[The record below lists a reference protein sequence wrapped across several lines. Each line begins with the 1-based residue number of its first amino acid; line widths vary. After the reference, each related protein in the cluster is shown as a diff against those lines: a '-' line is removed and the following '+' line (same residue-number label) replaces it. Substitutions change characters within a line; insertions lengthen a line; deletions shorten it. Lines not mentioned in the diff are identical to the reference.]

1 MDNLCEEMNGMNIE
15 EDNFYDRCYDA
26 DDDFDCEN
34 EKPEYF
40 AGFYVLWKGEE
51 AIFAD
56 YFIFDSEIA
65 DDEYKADKQ
74 LWRQHEEDMK
84 LNPFSQLNESIGNL
98 KDIELYII
106 DSHLFEE
113 EDYEKIKSMLVE
125 KVEDFRQEYKD
136 NDEGFLYKKKT
147 DAYNMTELL
156 DALETCIMMDDLF
169 GEEDE

>member
-1 MDNLCEEMNGMNIE
+1 MGEINIE

-34 EKPEYF
+34 EKPRYF
-40 AGFYVLWKGEE
+40 GGFYVLWKGEQ

-74 LWRQHEEDMK
+74 LWRQHEEDIK
-84 LNPFSQLNESIGNL
+84 INPFSQLNEAIGNL
-98 KDIELYII
+98 KNIELYIV
-106 DSHLFEE
+106 DSYLFEE
-113 EDYEKIKSMLVE
+113 EEDYNSIKNMLIE
-125 KVEDFRQEYKD
+125 KVTEFREEYKQ
-136 NDEGFLYKKKT
+136 NDEGFLYKKQT

-169 GEEDE
+169 GEDEEDI